1 MILIEKTNDV
11 KHIDKKKKKDWES
24 IKYRDWVN
32 KPLLDD
38 QFDQQIYI

>member
-1 MILIEKTNDV
+1 MLN
-11 KHIDKKKKKDWES
+11 IDKKKKKKGWES

-32 KPLLDD
+32 EPFLDD